1 MGKNSALCQAV
12 VSGTARQVKK
22 LIDEGADI
30 NGVEVAESRTPLT
43 AAIDHGK
50 TEMALLLLQLGA
62 DPNARPKKNWKP
74 ESPLHLAALRGHL
87 DVVRE
92 LIARGVNVNAVI
104 TPHNGVAGRTPL
116 MNAAAGGHLEVVRF
130 LIENGADVSARDQRG
145 ETALT
150 AADNKEV
157 RAYLGGLLAQRPIK
171 TRPGELAAAVGD
183 GLTDRVIALLDAG
196 MAVDDLD
203 PSGRSAL
210 MMAVEKGDVEMARLL
225 LERGADANFCSD
237 NGWLPITTFGIKPKM
252 IALLLE
258 RGADPNAPMDEGA
271 TALSWAFGSG
281 SKQLVQ
287 ALLDA
292 GGKLELDEA
301 LKKELLEEVR
311 GQNRSVVPLLLQ
323 HLGAA
328 ADEVDKIRARV
339 KEFIRLAD
347 ADKFQATAKRIGTLF
362 GRAPA
367 PWKRRKGVVYYH
379 SVSVVKHLSRYF
391 DEPAG
396 DLADPNQAWR
406 VFARYSKEVLQ
417 EGYTLIMNETLA
429 ESGRY
434 PLLLFPTADKYA
446 VLAAVGTNGV
456 NYGHDTD
463 DVIRWFLETEKTWPF
478 YLVDAGH
485 DFIGG
490 QFTGPIAK
498 PRALVERMLKFCP
511 DIRNFADADT
521 KAWSDKE
528 VVDTLV
534 SDLKEGGS
542 FAFWW
547 D

>member
-30 NGVEVAESRTPLT
+30 NGIEVAESRTPLT

-50 TEMALLLLQLGA
+50 TDIALLLLQLGA
-62 DPNARPKKNWKP
+62 DPTARPKKNWKP
-74 ESPLHLAALRGHL
+74 ESPLHLAAQRGNL

-104 TPHNGVAGRTPL
+104 TPHNGFAGRTPL
-116 MNAAAGGHLEVVRF
+116 MNAADGGQLEVVRF
-130 LIENGADVSARDQRG
+130 LIEHGADVSARDQRG
-145 ETALT
+145 NTALT
-150 AADNKEV
+150 AAENKEV
-157 RAYLGGLLAQRPIK
+157 RAYLAELLAQRPLD
-171 TRPGELAAAVGD
+171 TRPGDLAGAVRD
-183 GLTDRVIALLDAG
+183 GLTDRVTALLDAG
-196 MAVDDLD
+196 MAADDVD
-203 PSGRSAL
+203 SFGASAL
-210 MMAVEKGDVEMARLL
+210 MVAVEKGDVTMASLL
-225 LERGADANFCSD
+225 LDRGANANFLSA

-252 IALLLE
+252 INLLLE
-258 RGADPNAPMDEGA
+258 RGADPNAAMGDDA
-271 TALSWAFGSG
+271 TVLSWAFGSG

-301 LKKELLEEVR
+301 QKKELLEEAR

-323 HLGAA
+323 HLGTA
-328 ADEVDKIRARV
+328 ADEVDKVRARV
-339 KEFIRLAD
+339 KEFVRLAE
-347 ADKFQATAKRIGTLF
+347 ADKFQATAKHIGTLF

-379 SVSVVKHLSRYF
+379 NVSVVKHLSRHY

-396 DLADPNQAWR
+396 DLTDPNQAWR
-406 VFARYSKEVLQ
+406 LFARYSKEVLQ
-417 EGYTLIMNETLA
+417 EGYTLIMNEALA

-434 PLLLFPTADKYA
+434 PVLLFPTADKYA

-463 DVIRWFLETEKTWPF
+463 AVIRWFLETEKTWPF
-478 YLVDAGH
+478 TLVDAGH
-485 DFIGG
+485 DFVGG
-490 QFTGPIAK
+490 QFTGKIAK
-498 PRALVERMLKFCP
+498 PRALVERMLEFCP
-511 DIRNFADADT
+511 DIRNFADADI

-528 VVDTLV
+528 VIEALV